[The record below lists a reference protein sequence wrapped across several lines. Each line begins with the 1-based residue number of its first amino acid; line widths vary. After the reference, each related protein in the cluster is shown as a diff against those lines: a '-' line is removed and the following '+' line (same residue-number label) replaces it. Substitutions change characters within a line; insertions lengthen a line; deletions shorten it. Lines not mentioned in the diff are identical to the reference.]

1 MKAEAFTALLKI
13 NLGGSL
19 GVGLG
24 ALLVAGTRS
33 GEGSILFGLGLLS
46 LATAVMV
53 WGKLKTLSET
63 ENWSLISLI
72 TVCGI
77 YLPLGI
83 MALTLVEVVGGR

>member
-1 MKAEAFTALLKI
+1 MKAEAFNALLKI

-24 ALLVAGTRS
+24 ALLVAGNR
-33 GEGSILFGLGLLS
+33 GDEGLILFGLGLLS

-53 WGKLKTLSET
+53 WHKLKTLVET

-72 TVCGI
+72 TICGI
-77 YLPLGI
+77 YVPLGI
-83 MALTLVEVVGGR
+83 MAITLLEVVSR